1 MKIKSLALLA
11 FSVGGSLNA
20 ATLTVTTTDNENPAA
35 GSLSLKQALEQA
47 QNGDTVAFN
56 IPGDGPHY
64 IATPFGGY
72 PVVRASNLTIDGYT
86 QPGAVP
92 NRNSIVQGNNA
103 KLQII
108 LDSRNGA
115 FTQMNFEPDFPSDD
129 TGFGDDETTVLG
141 FHSGTGNAIRGL
153 GILGQPFIETEAG
166 VKKLYGISFAHG
178 ASGHINGCWLGV
190 DVDGTTLAGLEKGV
204 AGFRY
209 RVREPD
215 QPERPILV
223 NDLIIGVGPN
233 ATDPRAELNVINGV
247 STIPII
253 IEGNRTRISG
263 NYLNVF
269 PSGVKDYNPALDA
282 DISAYFRRFEGS
294 IEIGRGGN
302 STLIGTDG
310 DGKNDADER
319 NVIGGVVPPPKGYDH
334 NIEFYGQTPGTNI
347 VIAGNFI
354 GIGANGSTRFTNGV
368 PVLNAGGGSA
378 EYRFGSDLNG
388 VSDGLEANTV
398 ANNWPADLFV
408 PSELGLSPARLSFFD
423 ELGVGGSVSARGNRL
438 LNNFP
443 FPVSPTQV
451 VPNTSTL
458 LLTNYYGKVYLDVEA
473 GLVPVISTDSTSA
486 RLKGSVP
493 AANPGYPTVVVDLY
507 IADEEG
513 IATGVAAA
521 VPEFA
526 DGWFQGRTYLGSFV
540 VDSAQDADSNP
551 NSFDFD
557 ISRFGGGKLTITANY
572 SAAPAGTAGAKFIT
586 SPFSS
591 AVFVASIP
599 NDAVSAG
606 LTRIKEDKT
615 IFELDRKG
623 LGNWEPYA
631 GVLGNSV
638 FLIEGNRF
646 AADSDTFQR
655 YGVAFAKVDGA
666 DPVEGEGFYG
676 DDGTPYLGQI
686 NLSRQNGNPGRV
698 TGDKRPGA
706 TAFVVGG
713 ETSVDKF
720 PAFQSDDRW
729 TLGWDRLANGRY
741 GTVQAYTL
749 STDLKQTPTSKAI
762 DVANGRVTSGT
773 APDAQISRFGGDVA
787 FLDNGNFVAMVEDK
801 SKLRN
806 PNGDAASAAI
816 FRPDGSVVKDTF
828 LVANGSIWGNL
839 AAYKGGFC
847 VRVSGVLYF
856 YDNEGNLQ
864 GSISNVVTG
873 GAFDDGRGDNTRLAA
888 HINTPY
894 VFLAGPA
901 SGIPT
906 VRLAVFD
913 SRDRSFV
920 AIADVADAGIEGVAR
935 PDFDRANLAVDAL
948 GRVAVAYELVRPG
961 NESTKTLRQTYLRV
975 LAFDDV
981 AKTLRPLTASV
992 AAFANY
998 DRTLEADAAPLIKTE
1013 RPTVA
1018 MTTKEIMV
1026 AAKGIT
1032 RKDPSLPLSLENVT
1046 LDETVVYTI
1055 LSHPDPKNDPTPAV
1069 GGGVQPTISIS
1080 KSGDNVVITFTGTLE
1095 SKATVNGATW
1105 QAVAGA
1111 VSPLTLTPA
1120 QQSAG
1125 GFYRARQ

>member
-92 NRNSIVQGNNA
+92 NRNSIAQGNNA

-115 FTQMNFEPDFPSDD
+115 FTQMNFEPDFPADS
-129 TGFGDDETTVLG
+129 TGFDDDETTVLG
-141 FHSGTGNAIRGL
+141 FHSGTGNSIRGL

-215 QPERPILV
+215 QPERPILI

-233 ATDPRAELNVINGV
+233 ATDARAELNVINGV
-247 STIPII
+247 TTIPII
-253 IEGNRTRISG
+253 IEGNATRISG
-263 NYLNVF
+263 NYINVF
-269 PSGVKDYNPALDA
+269 PSGVVDYNPALDV
-282 DISAYFRRFEGS
+282 DISTYFESFEGA

-302 STLIGTDG
+302 STVIGTDG
-310 DGKNDADER
+310 DGKNDSEER
-319 NVIGGVVPPPKGYDH
+319 NVIGGTVPPPKGYDH
-334 NIEFYGQTPGTNI
+334 TIEFYGQTPGTNI

-368 PVLNAGGGSA
+368 PVLNAAGGSA

-408 PSELGLSPARLSFFD
+408 PSELGAASQNLNFFD
-423 ELGVGGSVSARGNRL
+423 ELDTKGKVSARGNRL
-438 LNNFP
+438 INNFP
-443 FPVSPTQV
+443 FPASPTK
-451 VPNTSTL
+451 TAGKF
-458 LLTNYYGKVYLDVEA
+458 LTDYYAKAILDPLS
-473 GLVPVISTDSTSA
+473 GISPVIGNDSTVA
-486 RLKGSVP
+486 RLKGTVP
-493 AANPGYPTVVVDLY
+493 APTPEYPTVVIDLY
-507 IADEEG
+507 LADQEG
-513 IATGVAAA
+513 IDTGVAAA

-572 SAAPAGTAGAKFIT
+572 SADPAGTAGAKFIT

-591 AVFVASIP
+591 AVFVASVP

-606 LTRIKEDKT
+606 LTRIKSDRT
-615 IFELDRKG
+615 LFETERKG

-631 GVLGNSV
+631 SVLGNSV

-655 YGVAFAKVDGA
+655 YGLAFAKVSGEE
-666 DPVEGEGFYG
+666 PVEGEGFFG
-676 DDGTPYLGQI
+676 DNGTPYLGQI

-698 TGDKRPGA
+698 AGDKRPGA
-706 TAFVVGG
+706 SAIVSGG

-729 TLGWDRLANGRY
+729 TLGFDRLANGRY
-741 GTVQAYTL
+741 ATVQAFTL
-749 STDLKQTPTSKAI
+749 DAALVQTPTSKAI
-762 DVANGRVTSGT
+762 DAANGRRTSDV
-773 APDAQISRFGGDVA
+773 AVDPQISRFGGDIV
-787 FLDNGNFVAMVEDK
+787 FLDNGNFVAAVEDK
-801 SKLRN
+801 TKLLN
-806 PNGDAASAAI
+806 PAGDAAAAAI

-828 LVANGSIWGNL
+828 LVANGSLWGNL

-920 AIADVADAGIEGVAR
+920 AIADVADAGVEGISRA
-935 PDFDRANLAVDAL
+935 DFDRANLAVDAL

-975 LAFDDV
+975 LAFDDM
-981 AKTLRPLTASV
+981 AKTIRPLTASV

-1032 RKDPSLPLSLENVT
+1032 RKDPSLPLSIENVT

-1055 LSHPDPKNDPTPAV
+1055 LSHPDPKTDPTPAV

-1095 SKATVNGATW
+1095 SKATVNGTTW